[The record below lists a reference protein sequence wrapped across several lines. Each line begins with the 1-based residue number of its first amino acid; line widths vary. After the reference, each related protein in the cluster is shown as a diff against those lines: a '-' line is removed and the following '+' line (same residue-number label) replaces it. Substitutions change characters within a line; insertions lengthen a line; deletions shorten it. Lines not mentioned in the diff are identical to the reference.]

1 MRRAIELAKKG
12 GGYVH
17 PNPLVGC
24 VVVKDGEIISEG
36 YHEKYGEFHAERNAL
51 LHCQSET
58 NGASLYVTLEPCCH
72 YGKTPPC
79 TEIIIE
85 KGVKKVFVGILDPN
99 PLVAG
104 KGVKIL
110 QDAGI
115 EVEVGLCENEIR
127 ELNKVFLKYITTK
140 RPYVIMK
147 TAMTLDGKI
156 AAFTGDSRWVTNEE
170 SRKMVHQLR
179 SEMAA
184 VIVGIGTVLADDP
197 MLNVRLEGNPHQPIR
212 IVVDSNLRIPI
223 DSQLVKTAREYR
235 TIIATTKS
243 LADCTDDT
251 DFSVRPKGFSSLTLT
266 DFADSSRHF
275 DRSEAEWSEVETR
288 AKRELSPLVKK
299 SSGNEHK
306 LNDSVKQGFLDR
318 LEMTGVEILEC
329 QSNNGHVD
337 INDLM
342 SKLGSMGIDS
352 LLLGGG
358 GTLNAAFLEA
368 GCVDEVWAFIAPKI
382 IGGEGAKTPVSGKGI
397 AKMNDA
403 IQLQDIDI
411 QNIKGDILIKG
422 KICSR
427 E

>member
-24 VVVKDGEIISEG
+24 VVVKDGEIIAEG

-51 LHCQSET
+51 TRCKTET
-58 NGASLYVTLEPCCH
+58 KDASLYVTLEPCCH

-79 TEIIIE
+79 TEIITE
-85 KGVKKVFVGILDPN
+85 KGIKKVFVGILDPN

-104 KGVKIL
+104 KGVKML

-115 EVEVGLCENEIR
+115 EVEVGLCEDEIR
-127 ELNKVFLKYITTK
+127 EMNKVFLKYITTK

-156 AAFTGDSRWVTNEE
+156 AAYTGDSKWVTNEE
-170 SRKMVHQLR
+170 SRKMVHELR
-179 SEMAA
+179 SELAG

-197 MLNVRLEGNPHQPIR
+197 MLTCRLEGKHHQPVR
-212 IVVDSNLRIPI
+212 IVVDSNLRIPV
-223 DSQLVKTAREYR
+223 DSQLVKTAKEYR
-235 TIIATTKS
+235 TIVA
-243 LADCTDDT
+243 C
-251 DFSVRPKGFSSLTLT
+251 
-266 DFADSSRHF
+266 RHF
-275 DRSEAEWSEVETR
+275 DRSEAERSEVE
-288 AKRELSPLVKK
+288 K
-299 SSGNEHK
+299 SS
-306 LNDSVKQGFLDR
+306 LNVNKQKGFLDSLR
-318 LEMTGVEILEC
+318 SLEMTGVELLEC
-329 QSNNGHVD
+329 QSNNNHVD

-342 SKLGSMGIDS
+342 TKLGAMGIDS
-352 LLLGGG
+352 LLLEGG

-368 GCVDEVWAFIAPKI
+368 GFVDEVWAFIAPKI

-397 AKMNDA
+397 DKMSEA
-403 IQLQDIDI
+403 INLQDIDI
-411 QNIKGDILIKG
+411 QNINGDILIKG

-427 E
+427 V

>member
-24 VVVKDGEIISEG
+24 VVVNDGEIIAEG
-36 YHEKYGEFHAERNAL
+36 YHDKYGEFHAERNAL
-51 LHCQSET
+51 LRCQSET
-58 NGASLYVTLEPCCH
+58 KGALLYVTLEPCCH

-85 KGVKKVFVGILDPN
+85 KGIKKVFVGILDPN

-110 QDAGI
+110 RDAGI
-115 EVEVGLCENEIR
+115 EVEVGLCEEEIR

-156 AAFTGDSRWVTNEE
+156 AAVTGDSRWVTNEQ
-170 SRKMVHQLR
+170 SRKLVHELR
-179 SEMAA
+179 SELSG

-197 MLNVRLEGNPHQPIR
+197 MLNVRLEGEHHQPIR

-223 DSQLVKTAREYR
+223 DSQLVNTAKEYR
-235 TIIATTKS
+235 TIVA
-243 LADCTDDT
+243 CC
-251 DFSVRPKGFSSLTLT
+251 
-266 DFADSSRHF
+266 HF
-275 DRSEAEWSEVETR
+275 DRSEAERSEVE
-288 AKRELSPLVKK
+288 K
-299 SSGNEHK
+299 SSINENK
-306 LNDSVKQGFLDR
+306 LNDSVKQGFLDK
-318 LEMTGVEILEC
+318 LEMTGVEVIEC

-342 SKLGSMGIDS
+342 CKLGSMGIDS
-352 LLLGGG
+352 ILLEGG
-358 GTLNAAFLEA
+358 GTLSAAFLEA
-368 GCVDEVWAFIAPKI
+368 GCVDEVWAFVAPKI
-382 IGGEGAKTPVSGKGI
+382 IGGAAAKTPVLGKGI
-397 AKMNDA
+397 EKMSDA
-403 IQLQDIDI
+403 IQLQNIDI
-411 QNIKGDILIKG
+411 QNINGDILIKG

>member
-24 VVVKDGEIISEG
+24 VVVKEGEIIAKG

-51 LHCQSET
+51 LRCQSET
-58 NGASLYVTLEPCCH
+58 KGASLYVTLEPCCH

-85 KGVKKVFVGILDPN
+85 KGIKKVFVGILDPN

-104 KGVKIL
+104 KGVKIM

-115 EVEVGLCENEIR
+115 EVEVGLCEDEIR

-156 AAFTGDSRWVTNEE
+156 AAVSGDSKWITNGE
-170 SRKMVHQLR
+170 SRKLVHALR
-179 SEMAA
+179 SELSG
-184 VIVGIGTVLADDP
+184 VIVGIGTVLIDDP
-197 MLNVRLEGNPHQPIR
+197 MLNCRLEGEHHQPIR

-223 DSQLVKTAREYR
+223 DSQLVKTAKLYR
-235 TIIATTKS
+235 TIIATTVIPS
-243 LADCTDDT
+243 AARNL
-251 DFSVRPKGFSSLTLT
+251 LTAGCEVLQC
-266 DFADSSRHF
+266 DS
-275 DRSEAEWSEVETR
+275 T
-288 AKRELSPLVKK
+288 
-299 SSGNEHK
+299 
-306 LNDSVKQGFLDR
+306 
-318 LEMTGVEILEC
+318 
-329 QSNNGHVD
+329 NGQVN

-342 SKLGSMGIDS
+342 NKIGAMGIDS
-352 LLLGGG
+352 LLLEGGG
-358 GTLNAAFLEA
+358 SLNAAFLEA

-382 IGGEGAKTPVSGKGI
+382 IGGESAKTPVSGKGI
-397 AKMNDA
+397 AKMSDA
-403 IQLQDIDI
+403 IKL
-411 QNIKGDILIKG
+411 QNIDFQNINGDILIKG
-422 KICSR
+422 KICSQ

>member
-12 GGYVH
+12 GGFVH

-24 VVVKDGEIISEG
+24 VVVKDDQVIAEG

-51 LHCQSET
+51 TNCQSET
-58 NGASLYVTLEPCCH
+58 KGALLYVTLEPCCH

-79 TEIIIE
+79 TKIIIE
-85 KGVKKVFVGILDPN
+85 KGIKKVFVGILDPN

-110 QDAGI
+110 QNAGI
-115 EVEVGLCENEIR
+115 EVEVGICENEIR

-156 AAFTGDSRWVTNEE
+156 AAHTGDSKWVTNEE
-170 SRKMVHQLR
+170 SRKMVHELR
-179 SEMAA
+179 SEMAG
-184 VIVGIGTVLADDP
+184 VVVGINTVIADNP
-197 MLNVRLEGNPHQPIR
+197 MLNCRLDGNYHQPIR

-223 DSQLVKTAREYR
+223 DSQLVKTAKEYR
-235 TIIATTKS
+235 TIVA
-243 LADCTDDT
+243 C
-251 DFSVRPKGFSSLTLT
+251 
-266 DFADSSRHF
+266 RHF
-275 DRSEAEWSEVETR
+275 DRSEAERSEVE
-288 AKRELSPLVKK
+288 K
-299 SSGNEHK
+299 SS
-306 LNDSVKQGFLDR
+306 LNVNKQKGFLDSQQT
-318 LEMTGVEILEC
+318 LEMRGLEVIHC
-329 QSNNGHVD
+329 ASKDGHVD

-342 SKLGSMGIDS
+342 TQLGAHGIDS
-352 LLLGGG
+352 LLLEGG

-382 IGGEGAKTPVSGKGI
+382 IGGSDAKTPVAGKGI
-397 AKMNDA
+397 DRMCDA
-403 IQLQDIDI
+403 IKLQDIDI
-411 QNIKGDILIKG
+411 QNINGDILIKG

>member
-24 VVVKDGEIISEG
+24 VVVKDGNIIAEG

-51 LHCQSET
+51 TRCKSET
-58 NGASLYVTLEPCCH
+58 KGASLYVTLEPCCH

-85 KGVKKVFVGILDPN
+85 KGVKKVYVGILDPN

-104 KGVKIL
+104 KGVKML

-115 EVEVGLCENEIR
+115 EVEVGLCADEIR
-127 ELNKVFLKYITTK
+127 ELNKVFLKHITTK

-156 AAFTGDSRWVTNEE
+156 AAFTGDSKWVTNEE
-170 SRKMVHQLR
+170 SRKLVHQLR
-179 SEMAA
+179 SEMAG

-197 MLNVRLEGNPHQPIR
+197 MLTCRLEGEHHQPMR

-223 DSQLVKTAREYR
+223 DSQLVASAKQYK
-235 TIIATTKS
+235 TIIVTTVIPSAEGARNLLNAGCELLQCDS
-243 LADCTDDT
+243 L
-251 DFSVRPKGFSSLTLT
+251 
-266 DFADSSRHF
+266 
-275 DRSEAEWSEVETR
+275 
-288 AKRELSPLVKK
+288 
-299 SSGNEHK
+299 
-306 LNDSVKQGFLDR
+306 
-318 LEMTGVEILEC
+318 
-329 QSNNGHVD
+329 NGHVD

-342 SKLGSMGIDS
+342 NKLGSLGIDS
-352 LLLGGG
+352 LLLEGG
-358 GTLNAAFLEA
+358 GTLNAAFLES

-382 IGGEGAKTPVSGKGI
+382 IGGAAAQTAVSGKGI
-397 AKMNDA
+397 EKMSDA

>member
-12 GGYVH
+12 GGFVH

-24 VVVKDGEIISEG
+24 VVVKDGHIIAEG
-36 YHEKYGEFHAERNAL
+36 YHEKYGGFHAERNAL
-51 LHCQSET
+51 TYCKTET
-58 NGASLYVTLEPCCH
+58 NDALLYVTLEPCCH

-85 KGVKKVFVGILDPN
+85 KGIKKMFVGILDPN

-104 KGVKIL
+104 KGVKML

-115 EVEVGLCENEIR
+115 EVEVGICEDEIR

-156 AAFTGDSRWVTNEE
+156 AAHTGDSKWVTNEE

-179 SEMAA
+179 GEMAG
-184 VIVGIGTVLADDP
+184 VVVGIGTVLADDP
-197 MLNVRLEGNPHQPIR
+197 MLTCRLEGNHHQPIR

-223 DSQLVKTAREYR
+223 DSQLVKTANEYR
-235 TIIATTKS
+235 TIVATTVIS
-243 LADCTDDT
+243 
-251 DFSVRPKGFSSLTLT
+251 
-266 DFADSSRHF
+266 
-275 DRSEAEWSEVETR
+275 SEAER
-288 AKRELSPLVKK
+288 
-299 SSGNEHK
+299 SGEISFNCRR
-306 LNDSVKQGFLDR
+306 FLDSLR
-318 LEMTGVEILEC
+318 SLEMTGAEIIEC
-329 QSNNGHVD
+329 QSNNNRVD

-342 SKLGSMGIDS
+342 TRLGSMGIDS
-352 LLLGGG
+352 LLLEGG

-382 IGGEGAKTPVSGKGI
+382 IGGSDAKTPVAGKGI
-397 AKMNDA
+397 DRMCDA
-403 IQLQDIDI
+403 INLQNIDI
-411 QNIKGDILIKG
+411 QNINGDILIKG

>member
-12 GGYVH
+12 EGYVH

-24 VVVKDGEIISEG
+24 VVVKDGEIIAEG

-51 LHCQSET
+51 TRCKTET
-58 NGASLYVTLEPCCH
+58 KGASLYVTLEPCCH

-85 KGVKKVFVGILDPN
+85 KGIKKVFVGILDPN

-127 ELNKVFLKYITTK
+127 EMNKVFLKYITTK

-156 AAFTGDSRWVTNEE
+156 AAYTGDSKWVTNDE
-170 SRKMVHQLR
+170 SRKKVHELR
-179 SEMAA
+179 SELAG
-184 VIVGIGTVLADDP
+184 VVVGIGTVLADDP
-197 MLNVRLEGNPHQPIR
+197 MLNVRLEGEHHQPVR
-212 IVVDSNLRIPI
+212 IVVDSNLRIPV
-223 DSQLVKTAREYR
+223 DSQLVKTAKEYR
-235 TIIATTKS
+235 TIVATTVISTK
-243 LADCTDDT
+243 
-251 DFSVRPKGFSSLTLT
+251 
-266 DFADSSRHF
+266 
-275 DRSEAEWSEVETR
+275 AERNGEISFNCR
-288 AKRELSPLVKK
+288 R
-299 SSGNEHK
+299 
-306 LNDSVKQGFLDR
+306 FLDSLR
-318 LEMTGVEILEC
+318 SLEMTGIELLEC
-329 QSNNGHVD
+329 QSNNNHVD
-337 INDLM
+337 INDM
-342 SKLGSMGIDS
+342 MTKLGAMGIDS
-352 LLLGGG
+352 LLLEGG

-382 IGGEGAKTPVSGKGI
+382 IGGGGAKTPVSGKGI
-397 AKMNDA
+397 DKMSEA
-403 IQLQDIDI
+403 INLQDIDI
-411 QNIKGDILIKG
+411 QNINGDILIKG
-422 KICSR
+422 RICSR

>member
-24 VVVKDGEIISEG
+24 VVVKDDEIIAEG

-51 LHCQSET
+51 TRCQSET
-58 NGASLYVTLEPCCH
+58 KGASLYVTLEPCCH

-85 KGVKKVFVGILDPN
+85 KGIKKVFVGILDPN

-115 EVEVGLCENEIR
+115 EVEVGLCADEIH

-179 SEMAA
+179 GEMAG

-197 MLNVRLEGNPHQPIR
+197 MLNVRLDGNHHQPVR

-223 DSQLVKTAREYR
+223 DSQLVKTAKKYR
-235 TIIATTKS
+235 TIVA
-243 LADCTDDT
+243 C
-251 DFSVRPKGFSSLTLT
+251 
-266 DFADSSRHF
+266 RHF
-275 DRSEAEWSEVETR
+275 DRNEEKRSAVE
-288 AKRELSPLVKK
+288 KSFLVE
-299 SSGNEHK
+299 SLNNDHK
-306 LNDSVKQGFLDR
+306 QYDFVDGGFLDYAR
-318 LEMTGVEILEC
+318 NDD
-329 QSNNGHVD
+329 NN
-337 INDLM
+337 
-342 SKLGSMGIDS
+342 
-352 LLLGGG
+352 
-358 GTLNAAFLEA
+358 
-368 GCVDEVWAFIAPKI
+368 
-382 IGGEGAKTPVSGKGI
+382 
-397 AKMNDA
+397 
-403 IQLQDIDI
+403 
-411 QNIKGDILIKG
+411 
-422 KICSR
+422 
-427 E
+427 